1 MTITEDRPT
10 SEDLTEE
17 DFVERARALVPVLKS
32 RRAQTLAERNVPAE
46 TIQDF
51 KDAGFFKILQ
61 PPRWGGYDVPYATV
75 ARITEELAKGCQES
89 AWVYGVLGIHNGFLS
104 GYSEQAQ
111 QEVWGEDP
119 STLISSSYA
128 PQLGAD
134 EEGGMRISGRWSFS
148 SGVDHADWALIGGI
162 SPERG
167 VQGLLVPKSDI
178 EVVDDWHVLGMRGT
192 GSKTLVLDN
201 VFIPD
206 YRMFNFEAIY
216 APRQSEQYPDSFWD
230 NHVLGMFGTYH
241 FSCVV
246 AGMARRALELAIE
259 GFTEMGPFGP
269 RGGRETMQM
278 RLSEAAADI
287 EMTADYMIEYCRAQD
302 RQWERREPYTVD
314 QVNRHRRDLAVM
326 VWRLRYAVEKL
337 STLQNNWMFDS
348 AEMQALLRDVIM
360 ASGHRAANL
369 EDSMLPWAASLLPA
383 PPAGAPGPPA

>member
-1 MTITEDRPT
+1 MTITENRPT
-10 SEDLTEE
+10 ITHLTED
-17 DFVERARALVPVLKS
+17 DFVERAKALVPVLRS
-32 RRAQTLAERNVPAE
+32 RREQTLADRNVPAE

-61 PPRWGGYDVPYATV
+61 PTRWGGYDVPYATV
-75 ARITEELAKGCQES
+75 ARVIEELAQGCQES
-89 AWVYGVLGIHNGFLS
+89 AWVYGVLGIHNGFMS

-111 QEVWGEDP
+111 QEVWGDDP

-128 PQLGAD
+128 PQLGTD

-148 SGVDHADWALIGGI
+148 SGVDHAEWALIGGV
-162 SPERG
+162 SAERG

-178 EVVDDWHVLGMRGT
+178 EIIDDWHTLGMRGT

-201 VFIPD
+201 AFIPD

-216 APRQSEQYPDSFWD
+216 APRQSEQHPDSFWD

-246 AGMARRALELAIE
+246 SGMARRALELAIE

-302 RQWERREPYTVD
+302 RQWERREPFTVD

-348 AEMQALLRDVIM
+348 AEMQGLLRDVIM
-360 ASGHRAANL
+360 ASGHRAANP